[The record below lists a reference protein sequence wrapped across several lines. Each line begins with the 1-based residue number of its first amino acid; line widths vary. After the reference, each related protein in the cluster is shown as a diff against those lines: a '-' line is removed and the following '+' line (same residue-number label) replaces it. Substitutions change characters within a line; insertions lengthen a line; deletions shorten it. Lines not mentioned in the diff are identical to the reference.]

1 MTTKHLRNSFREG
14 RKFYFTLRFHG
25 TMPEQFSLQLPE
37 SVSEVTLLAVDKE
50 AEGKFKSKGEY
61 KCQVLSPYTFIS

>member
-1 MTTKHLRNSFREG
+1 
-14 RKFYFTLRFHG
+14 
-25 TMPEQFSLQLPE
+25 MPEQFSLQLPE